1 MSSLNEFPQ
10 RISKYFMYNNQ
21 IFPRGGVVKYKKTTV
36 LVGATST
43 YIIGLRQNYDDLA
56 IIKISN
62 LDRTPISKKEITTVD
77 ELILHAYKVIFSP
90 RYAEI
95 TKGNKTLAV
104 GIIYSKFTD
113 ENRTMYWIYD
123 IDENAKMTI
132 ELIKVDGIAIKY
144 MEMPDDEL
152 NQLIMKI
159 FNFNGVKEMLRFF
172 LTHGL
177 FTLDSYGE

>member
-1 MSSLNEFPQ
+1 MPSLNEFPQ
-10 RISKYFMYNNQ
+10 KISKYFIYNNQ
-21 IFPRGGVVKYKKTTV
+21 VFPRGGVVKYKRTTV

-56 IIKISN
+56 VVKISD

-77 ELILHAYKVIFSP
+77 ELILHAYKAIFSP

-95 TKGNKTLAV
+95 VKGNKAIAA
-104 GIIYSKFTD
+104 GIIYSKFVN
-113 ENRTMYWIYD
+113 ENRITYWMYD
-123 IDENAKMTI
+123 VTDDTKVVLEF
-132 ELIKVDGIAIKY
+132 IKVDGVAIKY
-144 MEMPDDEL
+144 LEIPDNDL
-152 NQLIMKI
+152 NQLITKI